1 MKPLSFSLYC
11 EKLNKKAV
19 VYCYPLPDGSVSF
32 NGCEEINAC
41 AACAR
46 CKVKAEQIALEELSA
61 LQGGYLL
68 FNKP

>member
-1 MKPLSFSLYC
+1 VKPLSISLYC
-11 EKLNKKAV
+11 EKLKKKAI

-41 AACAR
+41 AACSR
-46 CKVKAEQIALEELSA
+46 CKVKAEQIASEELSA
-61 LQGGYLL
+61 LQRDDLL